1 MRTKCQ
7 ATNIKYIFVPT
18 AYAIGECLCDQ
29 DEEEPRPTMV
39 VFVEKR
45 EGYSDEYDVLTLSLS
60 HNKCGDVLDSE
71 KEDQSGVD
79 VGVGTKPATKRMK
92 FCED

>member
-18 AYAIGECLCDQ
+18 AYAIKECLRNQ
-29 DEEEPRPTMV
+29 KEARLTMV
-39 VFVEKR
+39 VFVERR
-45 EGYSDEYDVLTLSLS
+45 EGYSDEYDALTLSLS

-79 VGVGTKPATKRMK
+79 VGSKPATKRMK

>member
-1 MRTKCQ
+1 
-7 ATNIKYIFVPT
+7 
-18 AYAIGECLCDQ
+18 
-29 DEEEPRPTMV
+29 MV
-39 VFVEKR
+39 VFVERR
-45 EGYSDEYDVLTLSLS
+45 EGYSDEYDALTLSLS

-79 VGVGTKPATKRMK
+79 VGSKPTKRMK